1 MTQEFKTERIEA
13 RTSLAVRQL
22 IEQAAL
28 LEGRSISDFIIS
40 MASEGAKRTIQ
51 EFNQLK
57 LSAEDQLAFAES
69 LLHPKPAPEA
79 LKQAMQRH
87 ADLIEPSST
96 LPFELSF

>member
-28 LEGRSISDFIIS
+28 LEGRSLSDFIIS
-40 MASEGAKRTIQ
+40 MASEGAKKTIQ

-69 LLHPKPAPEA
+69 LLNPKPAPEA

-87 ADLIEPSST
+87 ADLIEPS
-96 LPFELSF
+96 

>member
-1 MTQEFKTERIEA
+1 MNMTQESKTERIEA
-13 RTSLAVRQL
+13 RTSPAVRQL

-28 LEGRSISDFIIS
+28 LEGRSLSDFVIS
-40 MASEGAKRTIQ
+40 MASEGARRTIQ

-69 LLHPKPAPEA
+69 LLNPKPASDA

-87 ADLIEPSST
+87 ADLIEPS
-96 LPFELSF
+96 